1 MHGPIIK
8 DVIGAARCVTK
19 SAPMAACVFVPIA
32 KVGATPCVT
41 KTCSW
46 RPRCKS
52 PLSKTCSARCVTKRV
67 PTAAYVHVPII
78 KDVLG
83 AAQCVTK
90 SAPRAAYVHVP
101 IGKDVLTSSSKVR
114 GRGDGTR
121 ELCSLYFWL
130 LLRFICPSLPTRAAA
145 APLV

>member
-1 MHGPIIK
+1 M
-8 DVIGAARCVTK
+8 
-19 SAPMAACVFVPIA
+19 
-32 KVGATPCVT
+32 
-41 KTCSW
+41 
-46 RPRCKS
+46 
-52 PLSKTCSARCVTKRV
+52 TKRV

-101 IGKDVLTSSSKVR
+101 IAKDVLTSSSKV
-114 GRGDGTR
+114 GGGVM
-121 ELCSLYFWL
+121 ELVSSALCRFWL
-130 LLRFICPSLPTRAAA
+130 LLRFICPSLPPRAAA